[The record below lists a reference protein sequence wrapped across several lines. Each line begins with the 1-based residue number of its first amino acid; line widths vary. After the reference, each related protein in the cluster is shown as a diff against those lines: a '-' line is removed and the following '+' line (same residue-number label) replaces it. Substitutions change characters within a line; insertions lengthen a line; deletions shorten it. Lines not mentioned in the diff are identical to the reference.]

1 LTKSHNKEA
10 LPPIGVTEF
19 DPARVLAT
27 LERAMYG
34 LPVLLLRGEATRSL
48 LPSMLARANALSF
61 GDEPQGHV
69 VEGEVATLA
78 ISGPLYQRAFSM
90 CGMAV
95 ADGYDAIAARARAA
109 FNDPKV
115 GALMMEVD
123 SPGGDAAGVL
133 ELADL
138 LSAMSAESNKP
149 LVMYAAESAASAA
162 YWLGSAA
169 SSIVVPRSGELGSIG
184 AIVMTYNESAAMD
197 AEGVRAIIAA
207 YPRGKSAGWD
217 VALSPPD
224 GAAAAK
230 GIERMQ
236 ARAEEIARL
245 FAGDVAQRRGLTL
258 DHVLGLDAAMLS
270 AGMAKEKGLADII
283 GGRAAALAHT
293 KSKIN
298 RKVYSMDMSKNVGAT
313 KALVAVLALGGLTT
327 EGAERSPEEV
337 AAALKEVERL
347 TTLGKAVEASTGQRG
362 AAALEVTTAWRDG
375 AARVP
380 GLETRVKIEA
390 LQGRLATAYPPAVR
404 FALAPALG
412 TDGRPHPRAG
422 LPDPSAG
429 PHETFAGLSLD
440 VFDART
446 SAGTI
451 HPALT
456 APPQP
461 SGANSSLSEDE
472 RRECARQG
480 ITEAAWI
487 QARANLSG
495 GTR

>member
-1 LTKSHNKEA
+1 
-10 LPPIGVTEF
+10 
-19 DPARVLAT
+19 
-27 LERAMYG
+27 MYG

-48 LPSMLARANALSF
+48 LPSMLARSSALSF

-95 ADGYDAIAARARAA
+95 ADGYDAIAVRARTA

-138 LSAMSAESNKP
+138 LAAMSAESSKP

-169 SSIVVPRSGELGSIG
+169 SSIIVPRSGELGSIG

-207 YPRGKSAGWD
+207 YPSGKSAGWD

-230 GIERMQ
+230 GLGRMQ
-236 ARAEEIARL
+236 ARAEEIARM

-258 DHVLGLDAAMLS
+258 DHVLGLDAAMFS
-270 AGMAKEKGLADII
+270 AEMAKEKGLADMI
-283 GGRAAALAHT
+283 GGRATALAYT
-293 KSKIN
+293 QSKIK
-298 RKVYSMDMSKNVGAT
+298 RKVYSMSGQSDAQGRAA
-313 KALVAVLALGGLTT
+313 KALLPLLAIGGLAT
-327 EGAERSPEEV
+327 EGPAAEPEAVE
-337 AAALKEVERL
+337 AAAKETTRL
-347 TTLGKAVEASTGQRG
+347 ATLGKAIEASTGQRG
-362 AAALEVTTAWRDG
+362 DAALEVTKAWREG
-375 AARVP
+375 AARVA
-380 GLETRVKIEA
+380 GLETRVKLEA
-390 LQGRLATAYPPAVR
+390 LQGRLASVYPPAAR
-404 FALAPALG
+404 FALAPALSA
-412 TDGRPHPRAG
+412 DGRPHPRAG

-429 PHETFAGLSLD
+429 PHESFVGLSLD

-446 SAGTI
+446 STGTV

-456 APPQP
+456 SAPAPETDAD
-461 SGANSSLSEDE
+461 SKWRN
-472 RRECARQG
+472 
-480 ITEAAWI
+480 EAKAKGVDPDTYV
-487 QARANLSG
+487 QARKNIAGAL
-495 GTR
+495 